1 MQAPVKGGWLPAT
14 LSLPAIAALSLTLAG
29 APGADG
35 LELKRQNL
43 AWVLPY
49 HPGAVKAIKEAGA
62 WTPEA
67 QAHNDKLLERQS
79 VLASAWKGYL
89 ANKPSE
95 DKDAFYKGW
104 MAQRKD
110 ALVKAGFD
118 PIFD

>member
-1 MQAPVKGGWLPAT
+1 MITATDSPAQKYAT
-14 LSLPAIAALSLTLAG
+14 VFP
-29 APGADG
+29 
-35 LELKRQNL
+35 E
-43 AWVLPY
+43 Y
-49 HPGAVKAIKEAGA
+49 FVKAIKEAGA